1 MLKHALRYNMQIII
15 RNKEGLLWGLLFPL
29 VYGLVYMFAFQGINN
44 QVTNFEAVPVA
55 VVYEGTADQQVEA
68 KELMGNISTVGSIE
82 DKEVVESEE
91 ITSGDVEATDYP
103 LLAINTE
110 NKDDAQDYLSEGI
123 VSQVIYVDYDEDD
136 QMEFSFEVAP
146 SATGAIESSIVYSVL
161 QYFASST
168 NAFTLLYNEAAATEN
183 PASTIEQIDLRL
195 GEIDDNQEFIVAN
208 TDNQNVSAWS
218 NFYYV
223 ALAYVC
229 IFYMST
235 GINLVLDNEANFST
249 TALRET
255 VSSTNKYIRYL
266 ALTITWII
274 PAVLVIYLLL
284 GIYWLND
291 VPLGDEYPRIFALM
305 TLGPITGILMG
316 SALAAT
322 FKKNADIVLAV
333 SIIVPLTLGMLSG
346 MMAYDV
352 KVWIVNNVPIINKL
366 NPVALINDAFYYL
379 NNYPTYAQFN
389 QNMLILLGIA
399 IFCLFVTL
407 IGIRRTDYENL

>member
-1 MLKHALRYNMQIII
+1 MFKHALRYNMQIII

-29 VYGLVYMFAFQGINN
+29 IYGLVYMFAFQGINN
-44 QVTNFEAVPVA
+44 QVTNFEAIPVA
-55 VVYEGTADQQVEA
+55 IVYEGTAEQQEEA
-68 KELMGNISTVGSIE
+68 QELMGNISTIGSIE
-82 DKEVVESEE
+82 GEEVVESEE
-91 ITSGDVEATDYP
+91 LASEDVETTDYP

-110 NKDDAQDYLSEGI
+110 DKNTAQDYLSEGI
-123 VSQVIYVDYDEDD
+123 VSQAIYVDYDDND
-136 QMEFSFEVAP
+136 QMVFSFEVAP

-168 NAFTLLYNEAAATEN
+168 NAFTLLYNEAAASEN
-183 PASTIEQIDLRL
+183 PPAAIEQINLRL
-195 GEIDDNQEFIVAN
+195 ADIDNDQEMIVAN
-208 TDNQNVSAWS
+208 TDNQNVSPWS

-229 IFYMST
+229 IFYMSI
-235 GINLVLDNEANFST
+235 GINLVLNNEANFST

-266 ALTITWII
+266 ALTTTWII
-274 PAVLVIYLLL
+274 PALLVIYLLL

-291 VPLGDEYPRIFALM
+291 VPLGDNYPRIFALM

-352 KVWIVNNVPIINKL
+352 KVWIVNNIPIINKL

-379 NNYPTYAQFN
+379 NNYPTYTQYN
-389 QNMLILLGIA
+389 QNMLILFGIS
-399 IFCLFVTL
+399 IFCLIVTL

>member
-123 VSQVIYVDYDEDD
+123 VSQAIYVDYDEDD

-223 ALAYVC
+223 ALAYIC

-352 KVWIVNNVPIINKL
+352 KVWMVNNVPIINKL

>member
-123 VSQVIYVDYDEDD
+123 VSQAIYVDYDEDD

-366 NPVALINDAFYYL
+366 NPVA
-379 NNYPTYAQFN
+379 
-389 QNMLILLGIA
+389 
-399 IFCLFVTL
+399 
-407 IGIRRTDYENL
+407 